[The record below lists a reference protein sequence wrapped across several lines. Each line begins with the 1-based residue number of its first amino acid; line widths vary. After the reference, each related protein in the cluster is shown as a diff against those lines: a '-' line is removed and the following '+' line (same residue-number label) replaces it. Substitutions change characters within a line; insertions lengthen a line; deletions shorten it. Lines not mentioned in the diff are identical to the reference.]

1 MISKHGSITKGIF
14 FNHGRGKKDCV
25 EKEEENPYNKKKII
39 IVSRNYL
46 QNIQGF
52 FLLMACFTSRL
63 HILKDIEKSFRCS
76 T

>member
-1 MISKHGSITKGIF
+1 MGRLPKDF
-14 FNHGRGKKDCV
+14 FYHGRGKKDCV

-52 FLLMACFTSRL
+52 FFTDGVFYFSIAYTKRYWK
-63 HILKDIEKSFRCS
+63 IF
-76 T
+76 